1 MNSLKKGNRRYADAQ
16 TLKKKNHRLK
26 IEEHC
31 PIDQKSFRD
40 FKVRRLNWTYARY
53 RLKSNVEFWIFM
65 STKIAV
71 NTSKKKIL
79 SFSISLSTK
88 EVYHRKERVFH
99 ILVL

>member
-1 MNSLKKGNRRYADAQ
+1 MLTHKH
-16 TLKKKNHRLK
+16 LKKNHRLK

-40 FKVRRLNWTYARY
+40 FKVRCLNSTYARY
-53 RLKSNVEFWIFM
+53 RLKSKVEFWIFM

-79 SFSISLSTK
+79 SFLNFIFNKSLPQKGKSFPHFS
-88 EVYHRKERVFH
+88 V
-99 ILVL
+99 